1 MKINIHIS
9 HFPYEKR
16 LKDFDF
22 NYQPTI
28 HQQEIEDLATLR
40 FLDNN
45 ENILFIGNSGVGKT
59 HLATSLGIEACSNHI
74 STYFI
79 NCEDLIMKLE
89 KGFDEHRLEAV
100 IKQLVRYKLL
110 IIDEIG
116 YLPIGTLGA
125 KLFFQLIERRY
136 EKKSTIIT
144 TNIPLS
150 KWGDTFSD
158 KMLANAILDRLV
170 HHSRIIRIN
179 GKSYRMKDHLI
190 ETSQKEEPTVTD
202 KMA

>member
-1 MKINIHIS
+1 
-9 HFPYEKR
+9 
-16 LKDFDF
+16 
-22 NYQPTI
+22 
-28 HQQEIEDLATLR
+28 
-40 FLDNN
+40 
-45 ENILFIGNSGVGKT
+45 
-59 HLATSLGIEACSNHI
+59 
-74 STYFI
+74 
-79 NCEDLIMKLE
+79 MKLE